1 MNIQNLQSYSS
12 IPARTEVN
20 NSVVPK
26 QAEEAQ
32 PKATSD
38 QVSLGE
44 NTQQMPDAIKPH
56 KKWLFMNYIAA
67 DCNLTDFQLANIDQ
81 QEKVGSDENTH
92 VVAYVDVGDQKNC
105 MGDWHDCRTY
115 YVTKDDQ
122 EGKLNSE
129 VIQEFGKTDMS
140 DYKTLT
146 KFVVDAMGKF
156 PADHVCLVLNDHGG
170 GFTGAMSDD
179 GSGKGSMSVPDM
191 KKALAEAEAITGKKI
206 DVLGF
211 DACLMAETEV
221 AYELKDH
228 ANIFMA
234 SEETENGP
242 GWAYESMLNG
252 ANMSKVIERVQESS
266 TGRINV
272 DPEAFAKIVID
283 INNEHI
289 DDIPTF
295 SITDMSKMEGFKDSL
310 NGLAETIMKSDDKES
325 VKQAIRSA
333 ENYGQGWAPYGDIR
347 DVGNLADN
355 IIASSKDESLVE
367 AAKNVKASL
376 AEAVMYNS
384 VGNQHP
390 KSQGLSIYAP
400 TNKPQDLGFSYE
412 DLQFTKDTKWDEMLK
427 ELGVGSKQE
436 PVPAKAEFWPDG
448 QRR

>member
-12 IPARTEVN
+12 IPTRTEIN

-44 NTQQMPDAIKPH
+44 NTQQMPDAVKPH

-92 VVAYVDVGDQKNC
+92 VVAYVDVGNQKNV

-179 GSGKGSMSVPDM
+179 GAGKGSMSVPDM

-310 NGLAETIMKSDDKES
+310 NGLAETIMKSDDKDT
-325 VKQAIRSA
+325 VKQAIRNA

-355 IIASSKDESLVE
+355 IIASSKDKSLVE

-376 AEAVMYNS
+376 TEAVMYNS

-436 PVPAKAEFWPDG
+436 DVPAKAEYWPSG
-448 QRR
+448 ERR

>member
-1 MNIQNLQSYSS
+1 MNIQNIQSYSS

-44 NTQQMPDAIKPH
+44 NTQQMPDAVKPH

-81 QEKVGSDENTH
+81 QERVGSDENTH
-92 VVAYVDVGDQKNC
+92 VVAYVDVGNQKNV

-242 GWAYESMLNG
+242 GWAYDSMLNG

-266 TGRINV
+266 NGRINV
-272 DPEAFAKIVID
+272 DPEEFAKIVID
-283 INNEHI
+283 INHEHL
-289 DDIPTF
+289 DDISTF
-295 SITDMSKMEGFKDSL
+295 SITDMSKMDGFKDSL
-310 NGLAETIMKSDDKES
+310 NSLAETIMKSDDKDT
-325 VKQAIRSA
+325 VKQAIQSA

-367 AAKNVKASL
+367 AAKNVK
-376 AEAVMYNS
+376 VDF
-384 VGNQHP
+384 
-390 KSQGLSIYAP
+390 
-400 TNKPQDLGFSYE
+400 NK
-412 DLQFTKDTKWDEMLK
+412 
-427 ELGVGSKQE
+427 
-436 PVPAKAEFWPDG
+436 
-448 QRR
+448 